1 MRTRASSH
9 RVLCEEKKRGKKKKT
24 WLLLAW
30 NGRGRRWGGDHMTGF
45 GICHQLLLIPSAI
58 AIATVEH

>member
-1 MRTRASSH
+1 MKK
-9 RVLCEEKKRGKKKKT
+9 KKRGKKKKT